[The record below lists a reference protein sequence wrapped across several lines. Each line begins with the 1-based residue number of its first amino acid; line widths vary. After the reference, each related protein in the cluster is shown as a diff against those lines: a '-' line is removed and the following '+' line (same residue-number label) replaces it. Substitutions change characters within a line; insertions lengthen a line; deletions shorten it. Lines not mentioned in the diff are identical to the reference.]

1 MELCLNP
8 ELIKKWTKIKRREA
22 KEAKKSEQPMNPSE
36 MLENKFLR
44 NLIEEFLE
52 VNFQNCFHYFVVT
65 RYEFCLIPVKPHCR
79 FSIQRS

>member
-1 MELCLNP
+1 MELCFNP

-22 KEAKKSEQPMNPSE
+22 REAKKSEQPTNPSE

-52 VNFQNCFHYFVVT
+52 VS
-65 RYEFCLIPVKPHCR
+65 L
-79 FSIQRS
+79 

>member
-1 MELCLNP
+1 MNNFFMCLLLGSYLCFKHIQMELCLNP

-22 KEAKKSEQPMNPSE
+22 KEAKKADQPIDPSE

-52 VNFQNCFHYFVVT
+52 VH
-65 RYEFCLIPVKPHCR
+65 L
-79 FSIQRS
+79 

>member
-1 MELCLNP
+1 MNNFFMCLLLGSYLCFKHIQMELCLNP

-22 KEAKKSEQPMNPSE
+22 KEAKKADQPNDPSE

-52 VNFQNCFHYFVVT
+52 VH
-65 RYEFCLIPVKPHCR
+65 L
-79 FSIQRS
+79 

>member
-22 KEAKKSEQPMNPSE
+22 KESKKADQPINPSE

-52 VNFQNCFHYFVVT
+52 VHLCNYSSYSVVA
-65 RYEFCLIPVKPHCR
+65 RY
-79 FSIQRS
+79 